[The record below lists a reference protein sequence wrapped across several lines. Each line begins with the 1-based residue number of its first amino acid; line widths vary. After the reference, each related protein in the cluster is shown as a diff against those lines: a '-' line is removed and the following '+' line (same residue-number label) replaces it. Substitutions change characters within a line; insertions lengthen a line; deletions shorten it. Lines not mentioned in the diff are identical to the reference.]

1 MVISRKYQLLN
12 PMQTLRSFHRSLMS
26 VEVEGAAVDTTTRT
40 SKHYDKMKQ
49 KTVAVNS

>member
-1 MVISRKYQLLN
+1 
-12 PMQTLRSFHRSLMS
+12 MS

-49 KTVAVNS
+49 KTVAVNSWSERINWEQTRVVALQSVLMR